1 MMYKGEYIRTQQVPS
16 LQSLLSMHKVRQG
29 MALVCFAKMLSFNA
43 RGLSV
48 MFLFE
53 KRKERDQRSLMS
65 NNGLALGE
73 IFQSRQFPCSRT

>member
-1 MMYKGEYIRTQQVPS
+1 
-16 LQSLLSMHKVRQG
+16 

-53 KRKERDQRSLMS
+53 KRKERDQRSLMN

-73 IFQSRQFPCSRT
+73 IFQSRQFSCSRT